1 MNSFFYLTV
10 VPTLLQTPV
19 PSSTPYM
26 MYIMLILLGTG
37 IFFLVKKILSM
48 NSVKKFLNSSK
59 FAKTVPVILFLF
71 FLPLYNIGTE
81 SLDAAMRIDSW
92 RDIKTYTPFIG
103 DDLRDIVNL
112 ADQTGLLP
120 TFDRSPEIQEI
131 MSFASIVHL
140 SSIIGFVL
148 VIGLGAIS
156 MYGILNREKI
166 KKQTL
171 KHIYW
176 GISTIFIITSIL
188 TSIQMLKFVH
198 FLSQIIKT
206 NESNGYEIIFIIP
219 SIIVIVVLGVIY
231 KFYIKSLDIAFEEK

>member
-10 VPTLLQTPV
+10 VPMLLQAPV
-19 PSSTPYM
+19 QSSTPFT
-26 MYIMLILLGTG
+26 MYIILTLLATG
-37 IFFLVKKILSM
+37 IFFLVRKLLSI
-48 NSVKKFLNSSK
+48 NSVKNFLNSSK

-92 RDIKTYTPFIG
+92 RDIKTYTPYIG

-120 TFDRSPEIQEI
+120 TFDRSPEIQEL
-131 MSFASIVHL
+131 MNFASIVHL
-140 SSIIGFVL
+140 SSIIGLVL

-156 MYGILNREKI
+156 MYGIFNIEKI

-176 GISTIFIITSIL
+176 GISTIFIIITIFS
-188 TSIQMLKFVH
+188 SIQMQKFVH
-198 FLSQIIKT
+198 FLTQIIKT

-231 KFYIKSLDIAFEEK
+231 KFYIKSLDIAYEEK